1 MSQRSLISHMKK
13 YNKFLKQKKDAINN
27 MGMSHIFYEELPAD
41 DDNIFSANPTEN
53 NEIEEVVLRKDQ
65 NYMITGLSINQKIDS
80 NAIIPD
86 HDARNS
92 LNDMITTYEKEKQ
105 VFYLTCK
112 IYKEGVFKYENL
124 FQKRSNI
131 LVTGYQYFDTTIN
144 KNKTIE
150 FYKYFDHLENFS
162 FR

>member
-1 MSQRSLISHMKK
+1 
-13 YNKFLKQKKDAINN
+13 
-27 MGMSHIFYEELPAD
+27 MGMSHIFYKELPAD

-65 NYMITGLSINQKIDS
+65 NYMITGLSINQRIDS
-80 NAIIPD
+80 NVIIPD

-112 IYKEGVFKYENL
+112 IYKEGVFKYENP

-150 FYKYFDHLENFS
+150 FYNYFDHLENFS
-162 FR
+162 FK